1 MMKEDDNEKN
11 FQKDIDLYNNID
23 NNNTILNTQLMSFD
37 NININNNNI
46 INNKKI
52 ENNFNSQQI
61 DINNIIKTNN
71 FFQINFAIN
80 KSNENEQLFLNNF
93 INTIQSSQNKNNQN
107 LKSQITIQDLNAIN
121 SIINGM
127 PNQKI
132 ENSFHYLQIKILQNP
147 IYANEI
153 LYPFLYPYM
162 ITLLNDQFGNY
173 IYQSFIEI
181 LNTKNLYH
189 FLFEIK
195 NNFKEISSS
204 KNGTRVI
211 QKLIEKSTTIKQ
223 ENNFI
228 QKSLI
233 EMLKGKIFEL
243 SIDEN
248 ANHIVQ
254 KFLIN
259 IQYPYNNFI
268 YEELYKNFM
277 YIAITKYGC
286 CVIQKSLING
296 NKEQKEK
303 IVYLIL
309 QNTFCL
315 ITNQFGNYVYQCI
328 LMLKDEKINYKII
341 EIIYDK
347 IIPLCKE
354 KYSSN
359 VIEKILDINNP
370 ILVNQL
376 IEDITK
382 NENKIL
388 ELLTNKYG
396 NYIIQ
401 KILNISHD
409 KKLIF
414 RILNIIAKNIL
425 IINNAPFGKK
435 LICKLIEKYPILTD
449 FINSREN

>member
-1 MMKEDDNEKN
+1 MMKEDENGKN
-11 FQKDIDLYNNID
+11 NQNDFDLYNNIG
-23 NNNTILNTQLMSFD
+23 NNINYNLNTQLMNFN
-37 NININNNNI
+37 NIYVNNKNINNFNQKNI
-46 INNKKI
+46 
-52 ENNFNSQQI
+52 FDDQQI
-61 DINNIIKTNN
+61 DKNNVINTQN
-71 FFQINFAIN
+71 FFQIAIN
-80 KSNENEQLFLNNF
+80 KSNENEKIFLNNF
-93 INTIQSSQNKNNQN
+93 MNKIENFQNKKNNQK
-107 LKSQITIQDLNAIN
+107 LKSQISIQDLN
-121 SIINGM
+121 IINLIINDI
-127 PNQKI
+127 PSQKK
-132 ENSFHYLQIKILQNP
+132 ENNYHYLQMKILHNP

-153 LYPFLYPYM
+153 LYPYLYPYM

-181 LNTKNLYH
+181 LNTKNLYN
-189 FLFEIK
+189 FLYVLK
-195 NNFKEISSS
+195 NNFKEISCS

-211 QKLIEKSTTIKQ
+211 QKLIEKSTNIKQ
-223 ENNFI
+223 GNNII

-243 SIDEN
+243 SNDEN
-248 ANHIVQ
+248 ANHIIQ
-254 KFLIN
+254 KFIIN

-268 YEELYKNFM
+268 YEELYENFI

-286 CVIQKSLING
+286 CVIQKCLING

-303 IVYLIL
+303 IVCLIL
-309 QNTFCL
+309 ENTFSL

-328 LMLKDEKINYKII
+328 ILLKDEKINYKIF
-341 EIIYDK
+341 EIIYNK

-376 IEDITK
+376 IKHITK
-382 NENKIL
+382 NDNKII

-401 KILNISHD
+401 KILNISTE
-409 KKLIF
+409 KNLIY
-414 RILNIIAKNIL
+414 RILNIIAKNII
-425 IINNAPFGKK
+425 IINNVPFGKQLINK
-435 LICKLIEKYPILTD
+435 LIDKYPILKD
-449 FINSREN
+449 LIK

>member
-1 MMKEDDNEKN
+1 MMKEDENGKN
-11 FQKDIDLYNNID
+11 NQNDFDLYNNIG
-23 NNNTILNTQLMSFD
+23 NNINYNLNTQLMNFN
-37 NININNNNI
+37 NIYVNNKNINNFNQKNI
-46 INNKKI
+46 
-52 ENNFNSQQI
+52 FDDQQI
-61 DINNIIKTNN
+61 DKNNVINTQN
-71 FFQINFAIN
+71 FFQIAIN
-80 KSNENEQLFLNNF
+80 KSNENEKIFLNNF
-93 INTIQSSQNKNNQN
+93 MNKIENFQNKKNNQK
-107 LKSQITIQDLNAIN
+107 LKSQISIQDLN
-121 SIINGM
+121 IINLIINDI
-127 PNQKI
+127 PSQKK
-132 ENSFHYLQIKILQNP
+132 ENNYHYLQMKILHNP

-153 LYPFLYPYM
+153 LYPYLYPYM

-181 LNTKNLYH
+181 LNTKNLYN
-189 FLFEIK
+189 FLYVLK
-195 NNFKEISSS
+195 NNFNEISCS

-211 QKLIEKSTTIKQ
+211 QKLIEKSTNIKQ
-223 ENNFI
+223 GYNII

-243 SIDEN
+243 SNDEN
-248 ANHIVQ
+248 ANHIIQ
-254 KFLIN
+254 KFIIN

-268 YEELYKNFM
+268 YEELYENFI

-286 CVIQKSLING
+286 CVIQKCLING

-303 IVYLIL
+303 IVCLIL
-309 QNTFCL
+309 QNTFSL

-328 LMLKDEKINYKII
+328 ILLKDEKINYKIF
-341 EIIYDK
+341 EIIYNK

-376 IEDITK
+376 IKHITK
-382 NENKIL
+382 NDNKII

-401 KILNISHD
+401 KILNNSNE
-409 KKLIF
+409 KNLIY
-414 RILNIIAKNIL
+414 RILNIIAKNII
-425 IINNAPFGKK
+425 IINNVPFGKQLINK
-435 LICKLIEKYPILTD
+435 LIDKYPILKD
-449 FINSREN
+449 LIK

>member
-1 MMKEDDNEKN
+1 MMKEDENGKN
-11 FQKDIDLYNNID
+11 NQNDFDLYNNIG
-23 NNNTILNTQLMSFD
+23 NNINYNLNTQLMNFN
-37 NININNNNI
+37 NIYVNNKNINNFNQKNI
-46 INNKKI
+46 
-52 ENNFNSQQI
+52 FDDQQI
-61 DINNIIKTNN
+61 DKNNVINTQN
-71 FFQINFAIN
+71 FFQIAIN
-80 KSNENEQLFLNNF
+80 KSNENEKIFLNNF
-93 INTIQSSQNKNNQN
+93 MNKIENFQNKKNNQK
-107 LKSQITIQDLNAIN
+107 LKSQISIQDLN
-121 SIINGM
+121 IINLIINDI
-127 PNQKI
+127 PSQKK
-132 ENSFHYLQIKILQNP
+132 ENNYHYLQMKILHNP

-153 LYPFLYPYM
+153 LYPYLYPYM

-181 LNTKNLYH
+181 LNTKNLYN
-189 FLFEIK
+189 FLYVLK
-195 NNFKEISSS
+195 NNFKEISCS

-211 QKLIEKSTTIKQ
+211 QKLIEKSTNIKQ
-223 ENNFI
+223 GYNII

-243 SIDEN
+243 SNDEN
-248 ANHIVQ
+248 ANHIIQ
-254 KFLIN
+254 KFIIN

-268 YEELYKNFM
+268 YEELYENFI

-286 CVIQKSLING
+286 CVIQKCLING

-303 IVYLIL
+303 IVCLIL
-309 QNTFCL
+309 ENTFSL

-328 LMLKDEKINYKII
+328 ILLKDEKINYKIF
-341 EIIYDK
+341 EIIYNK

-376 IEDITK
+376 IKHITK
-382 NENKIL
+382 NDNKII

-401 KILNISHD
+401 KILNISTE
-409 KKLIF
+409 KNLIY
-414 RILNIIAKNIL
+414 RILNIIAKNII
-425 IINNAPFGKK
+425 IINNVPFGKQLINK
-435 LICKLIEKYPILTD
+435 LIDKYPILKD
-449 FINSREN
+449 LIK

>member
-1 MMKEDDNEKN
+1 MMKEDENGKN
-11 FQKDIDLYNNID
+11 NQNDFDLYNNIG
-23 NNNTILNTQLMSFD
+23 N
-37 NININNNNI
+37 NINNNLHLMNFNNI
-46 INNKKI
+46 YVNNKNINNFNQKI
-52 ENNFNSQQI
+52 ENIFDDQQI
-61 DINNIIKTNN
+61 YKNNAINTQN
-71 FFQINFAIN
+71 FFQIDIN
-80 KSNENEQLFLNNF
+80 KSNENEKIFLNNF
-93 INTIQSSQNKNNQN
+93 INKIENFQNKKNNQK
-107 LKSQITIQDLNAIN
+107 LKSQISIQDLN
-121 SIINGM
+121 IINLIINDI
-127 PNQKI
+127 PSQKK
-132 ENSFHYLQIKILQNP
+132 ENNYHYLQMKILHNP

-153 LYPFLYPYM
+153 LYPYLYPYM

-181 LNTKNLYH
+181 LNTKNLYN
-189 FLFEIK
+189 FLYVLK
-195 NNFKEISSS
+195 NNFKEISCS

-211 QKLIEKSTTIKQ
+211 QKLIEKSTNIKQ
-223 ENNFI
+223 GNNII

-243 SIDEN
+243 SNDEN
-248 ANHIVQ
+248 ANHIIQ
-254 KFLIN
+254 KFIIN

-268 YEELYKNFM
+268 YEELYENFI

-286 CVIQKSLING
+286 CVIQKCLING

-303 IVYLIL
+303 IVCLIL
-309 QNTFCL
+309 ENTFSL

-328 LMLKDEKINYKII
+328 ILLKDEKINYKIF
-341 EIIYDK
+341 EIIYNK

-376 IEDITK
+376 IKHITK
-382 NENKIL
+382 NDNKII

-401 KILNISHD
+401 KILNISNE
-409 KKLIF
+409 KNLIY
-414 RILNIIAKNIL
+414 RILNIIAKNII
-425 IINNAPFGKK
+425 IINNVPFGKQLINK
-435 LICKLIEKYPILTD
+435 LIDKYPILKD
-449 FINSREN
+449 LIK

>member
-1 MMKEDDNEKN
+1 MKEDENGKN
-11 FQKDIDLYNNID
+11 NQNDFDLYNNIG
-23 NNNTILNTQLMSFD
+23 NNINYNLNTQLMNFN
-37 NININNNNI
+37 NIYVNNKNINNFNQKNI
-46 INNKKI
+46 
-52 ENNFNSQQI
+52 FDDQQI
-61 DINNIIKTNN
+61 DKNNVINTQN
-71 FFQINFAIN
+71 FFQIAIN
-80 KSNENEQLFLNNF
+80 KSNENEKIFLNNF
-93 INTIQSSQNKNNQN
+93 MNKIENFQNKKNNQK
-107 LKSQITIQDLNAIN
+107 LKSQISIQDLN
-121 SIINGM
+121 IINLIINDI
-127 PNQKI
+127 PSQKK
-132 ENSFHYLQIKILQNP
+132 ENNYHYLQMKILHNP

-153 LYPFLYPYM
+153 LYPYLYPYM

-181 LNTKNLYH
+181 LNTKNLYN
-189 FLFEIK
+189 FLYVLK
-195 NNFKEISSS
+195 NNFKEISCS

-211 QKLIEKSTTIKQ
+211 QKLIEKSTNIKQ
-223 ENNFI
+223 GNNII

-243 SIDEN
+243 SNDEN
-248 ANHIVQ
+248 ANHIIQ
-254 KFLIN
+254 KFIIN

-268 YEELYKNFM
+268 YEELYENFI

-286 CVIQKSLING
+286 CVIQKCLING

-303 IVYLIL
+303 IVCLIL
-309 QNTFCL
+309 ENTFSL

-328 LMLKDEKINYKII
+328 ILLKDEKINYKIF
-341 EIIYDK
+341 EIIYNK

-376 IEDITK
+376 IKHITK
-382 NENKIL
+382 NDNKII

-401 KILNISHD
+401 KILNISTE
-409 KKLIF
+409 KNLIY
-414 RILNIIAKNIL
+414 RILNIIAKNII
-425 IINNAPFGKK
+425 IINNVPFGKQLINK
-435 LICKLIEKYPILTD
+435 LIDKYPILKD
-449 FINSREN
+449 LIK

>member
-1 MMKEDDNEKN
+1 MMKEDENGKN
-11 FQKDIDLYNNID
+11 NQNDFDLYNNIG
-23 NNNTILNTQLMSFD
+23 NNINYNLNTQLMNFN
-37 NININNNNI
+37 NIYVNNKNINNFNQKNI
-46 INNKKI
+46 FDN
-52 ENNFNSQQI
+52 QQI
-61 DINNIIKTNN
+61 DKNNVINTQN
-71 FFQINFAIN
+71 FFQIAIN
-80 KSNENEQLFLNNF
+80 KSNENEKIFLNNF
-93 INTIQSSQNKNNQN
+93 MNKIENFQNKKNNQK
-107 LKSQITIQDLNAIN
+107 LKSQISIQDLN
-121 SIINGM
+121 IINLIINDI
-127 PNQKI
+127 PSQKK
-132 ENSFHYLQIKILQNP
+132 ENNYHYLQMKILHNP

-153 LYPFLYPYM
+153 LYPYLYPYM

-181 LNTKNLYH
+181 LNTKNLYN
-189 FLFEIK
+189 FLYVLK
-195 NNFKEISSS
+195 NNFKEISCS

-211 QKLIEKSTTIKQ
+211 QKLIEKSTNIKQ
-223 ENNFI
+223 GNNII

-243 SIDEN
+243 SNDEN
-248 ANHIVQ
+248 ANHIIQ
-254 KFLIN
+254 KFIIN

-268 YEELYKNFM
+268 YEELYENFI

-286 CVIQKSLING
+286 CVIQKCLING

-303 IVYLIL
+303 IVCLIL
-309 QNTFCL
+309 ENTFSL

-328 LMLKDEKINYKII
+328 ILLKDEKINYKIF
-341 EIIYDK
+341 EIIYNK

-376 IEDITK
+376 IKHITK
-382 NENKIL
+382 NDNKII

-401 KILNISHD
+401 KILNISNE
-409 KKLIF
+409 KNLIY
-414 RILNIIAKNIL
+414 RILNIIAKNII
-425 IINNAPFGKK
+425 IINNVPFGKQLINK
-435 LICKLIEKYPILTD
+435 LIDKYPILKD
-449 FINSREN
+449 LIK

>member
-1 MMKEDDNEKN
+1 MMKEDENGKN
-11 FQKDIDLYNNID
+11 NQNDFDLYNNIG
-23 NNNTILNTQLMSFD
+23 NNVNYNLNTQLMNFN
-37 NININNNNI
+37 NIYVNNKNINNFNQKNI
-46 INNKKI
+46 
-52 ENNFNSQQI
+52 FDDQQI
-61 DINNIIKTNN
+61 DKNNVINTQN
-71 FFQINFAIN
+71 FFQIAIN
-80 KSNENEQLFLNNF
+80 KSNENEKIFLNNF
-93 INTIQSSQNKNNQN
+93 MNKIENFQNKKNNQK
-107 LKSQITIQDLNAIN
+107 LKSQISIQDLN
-121 SIINGM
+121 IINLIINDI
-127 PNQKI
+127 PSQKK
-132 ENSFHYLQIKILQNP
+132 ENNYHYLQMKILHNP

-153 LYPFLYPYM
+153 LYPYLYPYM

-181 LNTKNLYH
+181 LNTKNLYN
-189 FLFEIK
+189 FLYVLK
-195 NNFKEISSS
+195 NNFKEISCS

-211 QKLIEKSTTIKQ
+211 QKLIEKSTNIKQ
-223 ENNFI
+223 GNNII

-243 SIDEN
+243 SNDEN
-248 ANHIVQ
+248 ANHIIQ
-254 KFLIN
+254 KFIIN

-268 YEELYKNFM
+268 YEELYENFI

-286 CVIQKSLING
+286 CVIQKCLING

-303 IVYLIL
+303 IVCLIL
-309 QNTFCL
+309 QNTFSL

-328 LMLKDEKINYKII
+328 ILLKDEKINYKIF
-341 EIIYDK
+341 EIIYNK

-376 IEDITK
+376 IKHITK
-382 NENKIL
+382 NDNKII

-401 KILNISHD
+401 KILNISNE
-409 KKLIF
+409 KNLIY
-414 RILNIIAKNIL
+414 RILNIIAKNII
-425 IINNAPFGKK
+425 IINNVPFGKQLINK
-435 LICKLIEKYPILTD
+435 LIDKYPILKD
-449 FINSREN
+449 LIK

>member
-1 MMKEDDNEKN
+1 MMKEDENEQN
-11 FQKDIDLYNNID
+11 YQNDIDLYNYID
-23 NNNTILNTQLMSFD
+23 NNNNLNTQLMNF
-37 NININNNNI
+37 NNVNINNKNI
-46 INNKKI
+46 
-52 ENNFNSQQI
+52 NNFNNIENDFSIQQT
-61 DINNIIKTNN
+61 DNTIIKTKN
-71 FFQINFAIN
+71 FFQINFGIN
-80 KSNENEQLFLNNF
+80 KSNENEQLLLNNF
-93 INTIQSSQNKNNQN
+93 INKIQNSQNKNNQKF
-107 LKSQITIQDLNAIN
+107 KSQITIQDLNAIN
-121 SIINGM
+121 SIINNL

-132 ENSFHYLQIKILQNP
+132 ENSYHYLQVKILHNP

-162 ITLLNDQFGNY
+162 ITLINDQFGNY

-181 LNTKNLYH
+181 LNTKNFYN
-189 FLFEIK
+189 FLLVIK
-195 NNFKEISSS
+195 NNFKEISCS

-211 QKLIEKSTTIKQ
+211 QKLIEKSANIKQ
-223 ENNFI
+223 GNNFI
-228 QKSLI
+228 QISLI

-243 SIDEN
+243 SNDEN

-254 KFLIN
+254 KFIIN

-268 YEELYKNFM
+268 YEELYKNFVN
-277 YIAITKYGC
+277 IAITKYGC
-286 CVIQKSLING
+286 CVIQKCLING

-303 IVYLIL
+303 LIYLIL

-315 ITNQFGNYVYQCI
+315 ITNQFGNYIYQCI

-347 IIPLCKE
+347 IISLCKE

-359 VIEKILDINNP
+359 VIEKILEVNNQN
-370 ILVNQL
+370 IVNQL
-376 IEDITK
+376 IEHITK
-382 NENKIL
+382 NENKII

-401 KILNISHD
+401 KILSISHD
-409 KKLIF
+409 KNLIF
-414 RILNIIAKNIL
+414 RILNIIAKNII

-435 LICKLIEKYPILTD
+435 LIGKLIEKYPILSD
-449 FINSREN
+449 FINSNKK

>member
-1 MMKEDDNEKN
+1 MMKEDENGKN
-11 FQKDIDLYNNID
+11 NQNDFDLYNNIG
-23 NNNTILNTQLMSFD
+23 NNINYNLNTQLMNFN
-37 NININNNNI
+37 NIYVNNKNINNFNQKNI
-46 INNKKI
+46 
-52 ENNFNSQQI
+52 FDDQQI
-61 DINNIIKTNN
+61 DKNNVINTQN
-71 FFQINFAIN
+71 FFQIAIN
-80 KSNENEQLFLNNF
+80 KSNENEKIFLNNF
-93 INTIQSSQNKNNQN
+93 MNKIENFQNKKNNQK
-107 LKSQITIQDLNAIN
+107 LKSQISIQDLN
-121 SIINGM
+121 IINLIINDI
-127 PNQKI
+127 PSQKK
-132 ENSFHYLQIKILQNP
+132 ENNYHYLQMKILHNP

-153 LYPFLYPYM
+153 LYPYLYPYM

-181 LNTKNLYH
+181 LNTKNLYN
-189 FLFEIK
+189 FLYVLK
-195 NNFKEISSS
+195 NNFNEISCS

-211 QKLIEKSTTIKQ
+211 QKLIEKSTNIKQ
-223 ENNFI
+223 GNNII

-243 SIDEN
+243 SNDEN
-248 ANHIVQ
+248 ANHIIQ
-254 KFLIN
+254 KFIIN

-268 YEELYKNFM
+268 YEELYENFI

-286 CVIQKSLING
+286 CVIQKCLING

-303 IVYLIL
+303 IVCLIL
-309 QNTFCL
+309 ENTFSL

-328 LMLKDEKINYKII
+328 ILLKDEKINYKIF
-341 EIIYDK
+341 EIIYNK

-376 IEDITK
+376 IKHITK
-382 NENKIL
+382 NDNKII

-401 KILNISHD
+401 KILNISTE
-409 KKLIF
+409 KNLIY
-414 RILNIIAKNIL
+414 RILNIIAKNII
-425 IINNAPFGKK
+425 IINNVPFGKQLINK
-435 LICKLIEKYPILTD
+435 LIDKYPILKD
-449 FINSREN
+449 LIK

>member
-1 MMKEDDNEKN
+1 MMKEDENGKN
-11 FQKDIDLYNNID
+11 NQNDFDLYNNIG
-23 NNNTILNTQLMSFD
+23 NNINYNLNTQLMNFN
-37 NININNNNI
+37 NIYVNNKNINNFNQKNI
-46 INNKKI
+46 
-52 ENNFNSQQI
+52 FDDQQI
-61 DINNIIKTNN
+61 DKNNVINTQN
-71 FFQINFAIN
+71 FFQIAIN
-80 KSNENEQLFLNNF
+80 KSNENEKIFLNNF
-93 INTIQSSQNKNNQN
+93 INKIENFQNKKNNQK
-107 LKSQITIQDLNAIN
+107 LKSQISIQDLN
-121 SIINGM
+121 IINLIINDI
-127 PNQKI
+127 PSQKK
-132 ENSFHYLQIKILQNP
+132 ENNYHYLQMKILHNP

-153 LYPFLYPYM
+153 LYPYLYPYM

-181 LNTKNLYH
+181 LNTKNLYN
-189 FLFEIK
+189 FLYVIK
-195 NNFKEISSS
+195 NNFKEISCS

-211 QKLIEKSTTIKQ
+211 QKLIEKSTNIKQ
-223 ENNFI
+223 GNNII

-243 SIDEN
+243 SNDEN
-248 ANHIVQ
+248 ANHIIQ
-254 KFLIN
+254 KFIIN

-268 YEELYKNFM
+268 YEELYENFI

-286 CVIQKSLING
+286 CVIQKCLING

-303 IVYLIL
+303 IVCLIL
-309 QNTFCL
+309 QNTFSL

-328 LMLKDEKINYKII
+328 ILLKDEKINYKIF
-341 EIIYDK
+341 EIIYNK

-376 IEDITK
+376 IKHITK
-382 NENKIL
+382 NDNKII

-401 KILNISHD
+401 KILNISTE
-409 KKLIF
+409 KNLIY
-414 RILNIIAKNIL
+414 RILNIIAKNII
-425 IINNAPFGKK
+425 IINNVPFGKQLINK
-435 LICKLIEKYPILTD
+435 LIDKYPILKD
-449 FINSREN
+449 LIK

>member
-1 MMKEDDNEKN
+1 MN
-11 FQKDIDLYNNID
+11 
-23 NNNTILNTQLMSFD
+23 
-37 NININNNNI
+37 
-46 INNKKI
+46 KI
-52 ENNFNSQQI
+52 EN
-61 DINNIIKTNN
+61 
-71 FFQINFAIN
+71 FQN
-80 KSNENEQLFLNNF
+80 K
-93 INTIQSSQNKNNQN
+93 KNNQK
-107 LKSQITIQDLNAIN
+107 LKSQISIQDLN
-121 SIINGM
+121 IINLIINDL
-127 PNQKI
+127 PSQKK
-132 ENSFHYLQIKILQNP
+132 ENNYHYLQMKILHNP

-153 LYPFLYPYM
+153 LYPYLYPYM

-181 LNTKNLYH
+181 LNTKNLYN
-189 FLFEIK
+189 FLYVLK
-195 NNFKEISSS
+195 NNFKEISCS

-211 QKLIEKSTTIKQ
+211 QKLIEKSTNIKQ
-223 ENNFI
+223 GNNII

-243 SIDEN
+243 SNDEN
-248 ANHIVQ
+248 ANHIIQ
-254 KFLIN
+254 KFIIN

-268 YEELYKNFM
+268 YEELYENFI

-286 CVIQKSLING
+286 CVIQKCLING

-303 IVYLIL
+303 IVCLIL
-309 QNTFCL
+309 ENTFSL

-328 LMLKDEKINYKII
+328 ILLKDEKINYKIF
-341 EIIYDK
+341 EIIYNK

-376 IEDITK
+376 IKHITK
-382 NENKIL
+382 NDNKII

-401 KILNISHD
+401 KILNISNE
-409 KKLIF
+409 KNLIY
-414 RILNIIAKNIL
+414 RILNIIAKNII
-425 IINNAPFGKK
+425 IINNVPFGKQLINK
-435 LICKLIEKYPILTD
+435 LIDKYPILKD
-449 FINSREN
+449 LIK

>member
-1 MMKEDDNEKN
+1 MMKEDENGKN
-11 FQKDIDLYNNID
+11 NQNDFDLYNNIG
-23 NNNTILNTQLMSFD
+23 NNINYNLNTQLMNFN
-37 NININNNNI
+37 NIYVNNKNINNFNQKNI
-46 INNKKI
+46 
-52 ENNFNSQQI
+52 FDDQQI
-61 DINNIIKTNN
+61 DKNNVINTQN
-71 FFQINFAIN
+71 FFQIAIN
-80 KSNENEQLFLNNF
+80 KSNENEKIFLNNF
-93 INTIQSSQNKNNQN
+93 MNKIENFQNKKNNQK
-107 LKSQITIQDLNAIN
+107 LKSQISIQDLN
-121 SIINGM
+121 IINLIINDI
-127 PNQKI
+127 PSQKK
-132 ENSFHYLQIKILQNP
+132 ENNYHYLQMKILHNP

-153 LYPFLYPYM
+153 LYPYLYPYM

-181 LNTKNLYH
+181 LNTKNLYN
-189 FLFEIK
+189 FLYVLK
-195 NNFKEISSS
+195 NNFNEISCS

-211 QKLIEKSTTIKQ
+211 QKLIEKSTNIKQ
-223 ENNFI
+223 GYNII

-243 SIDEN
+243 SNDEN
-248 ANHIVQ
+248 ANHIIQ
-254 KFLIN
+254 KFIIN

-268 YEELYKNFM
+268 YEELYENFI

-286 CVIQKSLING
+286 CVIQKCLING

-303 IVYLIL
+303 IVCLIL
-309 QNTFCL
+309 ENTFSL

-328 LMLKDEKINYKII
+328 ILLKDEKINYKIF
-341 EIIYDK
+341 EIIYNK

-376 IEDITK
+376 IKHITK
-382 NENKIL
+382 NDNKII

-401 KILNISHD
+401 KILNISTE
-409 KKLIF
+409 KNLIY
-414 RILNIIAKNIL
+414 RILNIIAKNII
-425 IINNAPFGKK
+425 IINNVPFGKQLINK
-435 LICKLIEKYPILTD
+435 LIDKYPILKD
-449 FINSREN
+449 LIK